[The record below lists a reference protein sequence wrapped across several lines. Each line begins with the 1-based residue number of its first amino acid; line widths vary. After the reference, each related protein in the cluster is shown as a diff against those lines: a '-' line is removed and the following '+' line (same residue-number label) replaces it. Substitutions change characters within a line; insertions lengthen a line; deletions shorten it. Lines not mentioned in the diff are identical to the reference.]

1 MTCKE
6 AEKMIP
12 LFLDDDLDTDD
23 LREFLEHI
31 EQCEECMEEL
41 SIQFLV
47 SEGLARL
54 EAGNVFDLKNE
65 LDFRMEEAEHALW
78 RRENM
83 QRFLYLLEGLVAL
96 TGTVLIVLLFLLL

>member
-6 AEKMIP
+6 VEKMIP
-12 LFLDDDLDTDD
+12 LFLEDDLDTDD

-31 EQCEECMEEL
+31 EQCEECEEEL
-41 SIQFLV
+41 TIQFLV
-47 SEGLARL
+47 LVGLSRL

-65 LDFRMEEAEHALW
+65 LDFRIGEAEHALW

-83 QRFLYLLEGLVAL
+83 QRFLYLLEGLVGLA
-96 TGTVLIVLLFLLL
+96 GMVLIVLLFLLL

>member
-12 LFLDDDLDTDD
+12 LFLEDDLDTDD

-65 LDFRMEEAEHALW
+65 LDFRMDEAEHALW

>member
-6 AEKMIP
+6 LEKMIP
-12 LFLDDDLDTDD
+12 LFLADDLDTDD

-31 EQCEECMEEL
+31 DQCEECEEEL
-41 SIQFLV
+41 TIQFLV
-47 SEGLARL
+47 LEGLSRL

-65 LDFRMEEAEHALW
+65 LDFRMDEAEHALW

-83 QRFLYLLEGLVAL
+83 QRFLYLLEGLVGLA
-96 TGTVLIVLLFLLL
+96 GMVLIVLLFLLL

>member
-12 LFLDDDLDTDD
+12 LFLEDDLDTDD

-65 LDFRMEEAEHALW
+65 LDFRMDEAEHALW

-83 QRFLYLLEGLVAL
+83 QRFLYLLEGLVPLA
-96 TGTVLIVLLFLLL
+96 GTVLIVLLFLLL

>member
-6 AEKMIP
+6 VEKTIP
-12 LFLDDDLDTDD
+12 LFLKDDLDTDD

-31 EQCEECMEEL
+31 EQCGECREEL

-47 SEGLARL
+47 RVGLSRL

-65 LDFRMEEAEHALW
+65 LDYRMDEAEHVLW
-78 RRENM
+78 MRENM
-83 QRFLYLLEGLVAL
+83 QRLLYLLEGLVAL
-96 TGTVLIVLLFLLL
+96 VSAVLIILLFVLT

>member
-6 AEKMIP
+6 VEKTIP
-12 LFLDDDLDTDD
+12 LFLEDDLDTDD

-31 EQCEECMEEL
+31 EQCKECEEEL

-47 SEGLARL
+47 LEGLSRL

-65 LDFRMEEAEHALW
+65 LDFQMEEAEHALW

-96 TGTVLIVLLFLLL
+96 TGTVLIILLFALL

>member
-6 AEKMIP
+6 VEKTIP
-12 LFLDDDLDTDD
+12 LFLEDDLDTDD

-31 EQCEECMEEL
+31 EECDECMEEL

-47 SEGLARL
+47 LEGLSRL

-78 RRENM
+78 RRENIFVFAG
-83 QRFLYLLEGLVAL
+83 RSCGAGGYGFGHTAVCAAI
-96 TGTVLIVLLFLLL
+96 G

>member
-6 AEKMIP
+6 VEKTIP
-12 LFLDDDLDTDD
+12 LFLEDDLDTDD

-31 EQCEECMEEL
+31 EQCKECEEEL

-47 SEGLARL
+47 LEGLSRL

-65 LDFRMEEAEHALW
+65 LDFQMEEAEHALW

-83 QRFLYLLEGLVAL
+83 
-96 TGTVLIVLLFLLL
+96 IILLFALL